1 MEAVH
6 KARCV
11 HCRSEVSVPDAYP
24 HGDIITCGSCRTK
37 HKIVRGEVLRL
48 VLADVAPLRDALHT
62 NQALVERLEAELSH
76 ARGSF
81 GIGANGL
88 GIGLIYALW
97 QIALKDRT
105 IDSELAW
112 EAVFVIIGAGLAL
125 EVANFLFLA
134 KRKKISRLSQEISD
148 ARTEGRELERKI
160 REASRV

>member
-11 HCRSEVSVPDAYP
+11 HCRSDISVPDTYP

-37 HKIVRGEVLRL
+37 HKVVRGDVLRL
-48 VLADVAPLRDALHT
+48 VLADAAPLRDAMHA
-62 NQALVERLEAELSH
+62 NQAMIERLEAELSH

-97 QIALKDRT
+97 QIALKDRG
-105 IDSELAW
+105 IDSGLIW
-112 EAVFVIIGAGLAL
+112 ETVSVIIGAGIAL
-125 EVANFLFLA
+125 ELANFLFLA
-134 KRKKISRLSQEISD
+134 KRKKISRLNEEIAD
-148 ARTEGRELERKI
+148 AEAEGRELERKY